1 MKIEAVSNEHVG
13 DEVVFRICLPIDDI
27 SKHAVLSNEL
37 LREAYQA
44 GNQ

>member
-1 MKIEAVSNEHVG
+1 LKIKAVSNEDIG
-13 DEVVFRICLPIDDI
+13 DEVVYRIRLPIGDI